1 MVKNGAANIS
11 LFFESNSALRL
22 LACLAEKAW
31 FVFRIQPPACA
42 GVVLEKASG
51 SVMRSWRT
59 AGSWVSV
66 FKLEALRDLKIPYI
80 S

>member
-42 GVVLEKASG
+42 RGCA
-51 SVMRSWRT
+51 
-59 AGSWVSV
+59 
-66 FKLEALRDLKIPYI
+66 
-80 S
+80 